1 MNHNRDILIE
11 KYQQM
16 QEAQK
21 NFEITTEKDK
31 KNQKLAM
38 YTNSYNMNDKINDFF
53 NSLSERQSSDKHFEE
68 SENYE
73 KDKDKINKSAFYKAH
88 NAILNN
94 AKMQLTLGRIVENIL
109 FNYIKN
115 KEYEEHAHS
124 YIVDSENEKIKSLF
138 SKWK

>member
-1 MNHNRDILIE
+1 
-11 KYQQM
+11 
-16 QEAQK
+16 
-21 NFEITTEKDK
+21 
-31 KNQKLAM
+31 M

-68 SENYE
+68 SESNEDISNRSDYE